1 MRTQKGTQLREKRL
15 FNASVELQKK
25 MDDMLIE
32 FSDEL
37 VTITDFENIEKL
49 FVAIAKD
56 AVNDRMIRRNIK

>member
-15 FNASVELQKK
+15 LNASVELQKK

>member
-1 MRTQKGTQLREKRL
+1 
-15 FNASVELQKK
+15 

>member
-49 FVAIAKD
+49 FIEVAKD
-56 AVNDRMIRRNIK
+56 AVNNRMIRRHT

>member
-15 FNASVELQKK
+15 FNASVDLQKK
-25 MDDMLIE
+25 MDDMLVE

-56 AVNDRMIRRNIK
+56 AVNDRMIRRHI